1 MGWSQE
7 TVLKLGQRK
16 PLKTERAVKRTV
28 LLMPGAKLDSFL
40 AYREVG

>member
-16 PLKTERAVKRTV
+16 PLKTERAV